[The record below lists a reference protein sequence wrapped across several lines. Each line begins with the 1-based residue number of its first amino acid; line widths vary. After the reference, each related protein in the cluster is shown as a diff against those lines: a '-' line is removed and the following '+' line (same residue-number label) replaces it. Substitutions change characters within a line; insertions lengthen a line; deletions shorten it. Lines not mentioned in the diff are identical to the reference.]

1 MSKQL
6 MFFDIVDRIVQ
17 YHPEANVELLEKAYI
32 LAARTARKGHR
43 NRNEKIFLE
52 HPLGVASIL
61 TDMRL
66 DEEAVAAGLLH
77 NVLEESKLT
86 PEEIAKYTDS
96 SVSLIVEGISR
107 LNKLTYSKKE
117 EQQAEYLRKMILAIS
132 KDIRV
137 VLVKLADRIHT
148 IRLIDSKIDQHSIN
162 LAQETLD
169 IYAPLAARLG
179 IEWIKK
185 ELENA
190 SFKILEPDAYRYIT
204 QRLAKTEEER
214 TEHIERIKSLLRELL
229 QEHGIKGRVLG
240 RSKHLYSIHR
250 KMLKRQ
256 IDLNRIYDLVAFR
269 IIVDSIKDCYE
280 VLSIIHSKWE
290 PVPGRFKDFIAR
302 PKPNRYQSIHT
313 TVIGPDGE
321 LMEVQIRTEEMDKV
335 ANEGIAAHWV
345 YKEGRPVDP
354 ARIEEARRYSWLRQ
368 ILEWNNNLQNTKE
381 IFKSIDTD
389 LFPEEVYVF
398 TPQGEIKVLPRGS
411 TPVDFAYHI
420 HTEVGHRC
428 VGARVNGKL
437 VPIKYELQSG
447 DTVEILTSKQQRPS
461 QDWLQFVKTSKA
473 RNRIR
478 HWLKMAE
485 QEQAISLGREMCEK
499 EFKKKGLQFSE
510 FINSQE
516 MLEVARAFS
525 LKSVDDLLAA
535 VGFMKISP
543 GQVLGRLLPEEEN
556 EPSKEE
562 ISESLEHQ
570 AKEQKRKP
578 LTISEGI
585 KVVGSEDILTRLA
598 KCCTPLPGDPI
609 IGYITRGR
617 GVTIHKK
624 TCKHIKSA
632 EPERLIEVD
641 WDTSGEDLY
650 TTPLRILFSNKKG
663 MLAHI
668 SSLLGQLDAEML
680 SVQVKS
686 LPDGVHEGLVTVA
699 VKDREHLK
707 KLIMTLKS
715 EKEVYAVE
723 RVAGNA

>member
-1 MSKQL
+1 MSRKL
-6 MFFDIVDRIVQ
+6 MFFDIVDRILL
-17 YHPEANVELLEKAYI
+17 YHPDADIGLLEKAYV
-32 LAARTARKGHR
+32 LSARTARDGYR
-43 NRNEKIFLE
+43 NKNEREFLE

-61 TDMRL
+61 ADMHL

-77 NVLEESKLT
+77 NVLENGSISPKEISKLT
-86 PEEIAKYTDS
+86 ND
-96 SVSLIVEGISR
+96 SVSQIVEGISK

-148 IRLIDSKIDQHSIN
+148 MRMMTEADALDIN

-169 IYAPLAARLG
+169 IYAPIAARLG

-190 SFKILEPDAYRYIT
+190 SFRMLEPEAYNYIT

-214 TEHIERIKSLLRELL
+214 NEHIARIKGLLEDLL
-229 QEHGIKGRVLG
+229 EKHKIKGRVLG
-240 RSKHLYSIHR
+240 RSKHLYSIYR
-250 KMLKRQ
+250 KMSQQQ
-256 IDLNRIYDLVAFR
+256 IDINRIYDLVAFR
-269 IIVDSIKDCYE
+269 IIVETIKDCYE
-280 VLSIIHSKWE
+280 VLSVIHSTWD

-302 PKPNRYQSIHT
+302 PKPNRYQSLHT
-313 TVIGPDGE
+313 TVVGPDGDP
-321 LMEVQIRTEEMDKV
+321 MEVQIRTEEMDKV
-335 ANEGIAAHWV
+335 ANEGIAAHWL
-345 YKEGRPVDP
+345 YKEGRPMDP
-354 ARIEEARRYSWLRQ
+354 AKIEEARRYTWLRQ
-368 ILEWNNNLQNTKE
+368 LLEWNSNFKNTKE

-428 VGARVNGKL
+428 VGARVNGKI

-447 DTVEILTSKQQRPS
+447 DTVEIITSKHQRPS

-510 FINSQE
+510 FIKSPE
-516 MLEVARAFS
+516 MMEVARAFS

-535 VGFMKISP
+535 VGFMKITP
-543 GQVLGRLLPEEEN
+543 GQVLGRFMPEETDQE
-556 EPSKEE
+556 EKESLE
-562 ISESLEHQ
+562 AEELEVREQNRKTTVISESV
-570 AKEQKRKP
+570 R
-578 LTISEGI
+578 
-585 KVVGSEDILTRLA
+585 VVGSGDILTRLA
-598 KCCTPLPGDPI
+598 QCCNPLPGEPI
-609 IGYITRGR
+609 IGYVTRGR

-624 TCKHIKSA
+624 DCKNIQSA
-632 EPERLIEVD
+632 EPERLIEVN

-668 SSLLGQLDAEML
+668 SSVLGQMDAETL
-680 SVQVKS
+680 SVQVRS

-699 VKDREHLK
+699 VKDREHLE
-707 KLIMTLKS
+707 KLIMVLKS
-715 EKEVYAVE
+715 EKEIYSVE
-723 RVAGNA
+723 RAGRIS

>member
-1 MSKQL
+1 MSRKL
-6 MFFDIVDRIVQ
+6 MFFDIVDRILL
-17 YHPEANVELLEKAYI
+17 YHPDADIGLLEKAYV
-32 LAARTARKGHR
+32 LSARTARDGYR
-43 NRNEKIFLE
+43 NKNEREFLE

-61 TDMRL
+61 ADMHL

-77 NVLEESKLT
+77 NVLENGSISPKEISKLT
-86 PEEIAKYTDS
+86 ND
-96 SVSLIVEGISR
+96 SVSQIVEGISK

-148 IRLIDSKIDQHSIN
+148 MRMMTEVDALDIN

-169 IYAPLAARLG
+169 IYAPIAARLG

-190 SFKILEPDAYRYIT
+190 SFRMLEPEAYNYIT

-214 TEHIERIKSLLRELL
+214 NEHIARIKGLLEDLL
-229 QEHGIKGRVLG
+229 EKHKIKGRVLG
-240 RSKHLYSIHR
+240 RSKHLYSIYR
-250 KMLKRQ
+250 KMSQQQ
-256 IDLNRIYDLVAFR
+256 IDINRIYDLVAFR
-269 IIVDSIKDCYE
+269 IIVETIKDCYE
-280 VLSIIHSKWE
+280 VLSVIHSTWD

-302 PKPNRYQSIHT
+302 PKPNRYQSLHT
-313 TVIGPDGE
+313 TVVGPDGDP
-321 LMEVQIRTEEMDKV
+321 MEVQIRTEEMDKV
-335 ANEGIAAHWV
+335 ANEGIAAHWL
-345 YKEGRPVDP
+345 YKEGRPMDP
-354 ARIEEARRYSWLRQ
+354 AKIEEARRYTWLRQ
-368 ILEWNNNLQNTKE
+368 LLEWNSNFKNTKE

-428 VGARVNGKL
+428 VGARVNGKI

-447 DTVEILTSKQQRPS
+447 DTVEIITSKHQRPS

-510 FINSQE
+510 FIKSPE
-516 MLEVARAFS
+516 MMEVARAFS

-535 VGFMKISP
+535 VGFMKITP
-543 GQVLGRLLPEEEN
+543 GQVLGRFMPEETDQE
-556 EPSKEE
+556 EKESLE
-562 ISESLEHQ
+562 AEELEVREQNRKTTVISESV
-570 AKEQKRKP
+570 R
-578 LTISEGI
+578 
-585 KVVGSEDILTRLA
+585 VVGSGDILTRLA
-598 KCCTPLPGDPI
+598 QCCNPLPGEPI
-609 IGYITRGR
+609 IGYVTRGR

-624 TCKHIKSA
+624 DCKNIQSA
-632 EPERLIEVD
+632 EPERLIEVN

-668 SSLLGQLDAEML
+668 SSVLGQMDAETL
-680 SVQVKS
+680 SVQVRS

-699 VKDREHLK
+699 VKDREHLE
-707 KLIMTLKS
+707 KLIMVLKS
-715 EKEVYAVE
+715 EKEIYSVE
-723 RVAGNA
+723 RAGRIS